1 MKDIWLP
8 SGTGKIRILP
18 TPTYAN
24 TFHIDWVIGKRGRR
38 REKIKR
44 IYGDRRI
51 HTK

>member
-18 TPTYAN
+18 TPTSTN
-24 TFHIDWVIGKRGRR
+24 SFHIHWIIGKRGRR
-38 REKIKR
+38 REMIKK
-44 IYGDRRI
+44 IYGDSGI

>member
-18 TPTYAN
+18 TPTSAN
-24 TFHIDWVIGKRGRR
+24 TFHIQWVIGKRGRR
-38 REKIKR
+38 RETIKK
-44 IYGDRRI
+44 IYGDSRI